1 MDVNRQMGDMM
12 PNSIWSHLPSSAREP
27 KARAQ
32 PNSLKDAMWPNL
44 SERAK
49 AQDLLREQRKQN
61 LLQGLRELNSKLAR
75 KR

>member
-1 MDVNRQMGDMM
+1 MTRE
-12 PNSIWSHLPSSAREP
+12 PTAAEALYSHLPSSHQQP
-27 KARAQ
+27 KAQAQ

-49 AQDLLREQRKQN
+49 AHDLLREQRRQN